1 MNELYLQRTWINL
14 KNIMSHSHT
23 QKNEQK
29 NEYYMISSYIKSQ
42 NRQQTT
48 TCNYKA
54 KQIQMIT
61 IKAEIT
67 KNSGQDER
75 RQ

>member
-1 MNELYLQRTWINL
+1 MNELYLQKTWINL

-23 QKNEQK
+23 QQ

-67 KNSGQDER
+67 NNSGQDER